1 MVKTYEKLVAGR
13 NKKEK
18 RKTKAQT
25 CIKMRHTH
33 RRPFALLEKVAGK
46 MILPQ
51 NADTRSG
58 KRVGWWESTGTGGRG
73 ARADGEGD

>member
-1 MVKTYEKLVAGR
+1 MEKTYEKLVAGR
-13 NKKEK
+13 KKKEK
-18 RKTKAQT
+18 TKTKAQT

-58 KRVGWWESTGTGGRG
+58 KRVGRWEGGGGMGIRLG
-73 ARADGEGD
+73 NG